1 MFEDSTF
8 ESTGRIRTRSRGWM
22 IASFAFNGSILLALI
37 LLPLIYPDALPRQAI
52 AYLMEAPP
60 PPAPPTP
67 PTPERV
73 RAAPM
78 HSELTYT
85 GSIQA
90 PSVIPKKILDI
101 STPEPH
107 SDINVAA
114 LGPETIGIGGSGPI
128 FSGQTAH
135 PIVRSVP
142 AGPVRLPSSVVAAR
156 LIQKTLPFYP
166 PIAKAAGVQ
175 GTVVLQ
181 ATISKVGTVENLRA
195 VSGPPMLQQ
204 SALDAV
210 KTWRYQPY
218 ELNGQPF
225 EIETTVNVVFI
236 LGRQ

>member
-37 LLPLIYPDALPRQAI
+37 LLPLIYPDALPRQFI
-52 AYLMEAPP
+52 AHLMEAPP
-60 PPAPPTP
+60 PPTP
-67 PTPERV
+67 PTPTRPEPV
-73 RAAPM
+73 RARTIQT
-78 HSELTYT
+78 ELTNT

-90 PSVIPKKILDI
+90 PSRIPIHILDI
-101 STPEPH
+101 TTREAPISN
-107 SDINVAA
+107 INIAE
-114 LGPETIGIGGSGPI
+114 LGGDTIGSNGSGQI

-142 AGPVRLPSSVVAAR
+142 TGPVRLPSSVVAAR
-156 LIQKTLPFYP
+156 LIQKTLPSYP

-175 GTVVLQ
+175 GTVILQ

-210 KTWRYQPY
+210 RTWRYQPY
-218 ELNGQPF
+218 ELNGQPL

-236 LGRQ
+236 LGR